1 MKHVKLHK
9 IFWTFVLGCLCAP
22 LTAQIVDGAGPSLLN
37 NELQIRQCAET
48 EHRLTQWLRPLSAG
62 QDTLYALL
70 FQPAGC
76 PRCESAAQEFEKA
89 FRQALP
95 SERLVLWCAHGDAEA
110 ARRYARREGL
120 RADTLVVD
128 TAGVW
133 RRVFSLN
140 HEELNGIFLL
150 KMAVGSGRM
159 LTGGE
164 LSYVDD
170 DLFRELALSRLPL
183 PFHSYGDD
191 AVGADRAS
199 IAEVPGGGPLRYE
212 RWPLLTEGQ
221 AVLSWLREPPV
232 LRNGRLLVNDNL
244 ENAGF
249 MFRLDPAARAF
260 RLEHVLR
267 VDTAVRD
274 TFVDLPPR
282 IYDQVHRQFR
292 YMVCGLS
299 FVNDDT
305 VAFSYSLP
313 RVFVERRTGD
323 NVNLA
328 FYNEPVILS
337 WQVEPFRTLPL
348 TDLAAALQDAA
359 YMNQHFAIYP
369 YDGQHVAMAC
379 QQLTYPLFSVP
390 DSLHGHPEYDP
401 FVEAYYDRPH
411 PYAVVVDW
419 RTGAFV
425 RRIGQ
430 LDDLMRRSR
439 TGYGYASPV
448 ADSDGRQLVYGN
460 AYAGR
465 LYLASPEAPDS
476 VLRTYDVFGW
486 AGREMPE
493 PDTTLFYTHEYLL
506 RYSDFFNRRI
516 VQVQLAEQ
524 FVDCLYRE
532 KTQTSGYAAHDV
544 YEYVRFDRETGEEVT
559 RYVLRPQD
567 EAESVLGYGLE
578 RGGRPFYVGK
588 QHGQTYVKF
597 VEPVV

>member
-70 FQPAGC
+70 FHPAGC

-89 FRQALP
+89 FRQVLP

-221 AVLSWLREPPV
+221 AVFSQLREPPV
-232 LRNGRLLVNDNL
+232 LRNGHLLVNDNL

-348 TDLAAALQDAA
+348 TDLAAALQDTA
-359 YMNQHFAIYP
+359 YMNQHFVIYP

-379 QQLTYPLFSVP
+379 QQLTYPLFSV
-390 DSLHGHPEYDP
+390 
-401 FVEAYYDRPH
+401 
-411 PYAVVVDW
+411 
-419 RTGAFV
+419 
-425 RRIGQ
+425 
-430 LDDLMRRSR
+430 
-439 TGYGYASPV
+439 
-448 ADSDGRQLVYGN
+448 
-460 AYAGR
+460 
-465 LYLASPEAPDS
+465 PDS

>member
-1 MKHVKLHK
+1 M
-9 IFWTFVLGCLCAP
+9 
-22 LTAQIVDGAGPSLLN
+22 
-37 NELQIRQCAET
+37 
-48 EHRLTQWLRPLSAG
+48 
-62 QDTLYALL
+62 
-70 FQPAGC
+70 
-76 PRCESAAQEFEKA
+76 
-89 FRQALP
+89 
-95 SERLVLWCAHGDAEA
+95 
-110 ARRYARREGL
+110 
-120 RADTLVVD
+120 
-128 TAGVW
+128 
-133 RRVFSLN
+133 
-140 HEELNGIFLL
+140 
-150 KMAVGSGRM
+150 
-159 LTGGE
+159 
-164 LSYVDD
+164 
-170 DLFRELALSRLPL
+170 
-183 PFHSYGDD
+183 
-191 AVGADRAS
+191 
-199 IAEVPGGGPLRYE
+199 
-212 RWPLLTEGQ
+212 
-221 AVLSWLREPPV
+221 
-232 LRNGRLLVNDNL
+232 
-244 ENAGF
+244 
-249 MFRLDPAARAF
+249 
-260 RLEHVLR
+260 
-267 VDTAVRD
+267 
-274 TFVDLPPR
+274 
-282 IYDQVHRQFR
+282 
-292 YMVCGLS
+292 
-299 FVNDDT
+299 
-305 VAFSYSLP
+305 AFSYSLP
-313 RVFVERRTGD
+313 RAFVERRTGD

-411 PYAVVVDW
+411 PYAVVVDR

-493 PDTTLFYTHEYLL
+493 PDTTLFYTHEYIL

>member
-37 NELQIRQCAET
+37 NELQIHQCAET

-199 IAEVPGGGPLRYE
+199 IAEVPGGGSLRYE

-232 LRNGRLLVNDNL
+232 LRNGHLLVNDNL

-274 TFVDLPPR
+274 TFVDLPSR
-282 IYDQVHRQFR
+282 IYDQVHRRFR

-313 RVFVERRTGD
+313 RAFVERRTGD

-379 QQLTYPLFSVP
+379 Q
-390 DSLHGHPEYDP
+390 
-401 FVEAYYDRPH
+401 R
-411 PYAVVVDW
+411 
-419 RTGAFV
+419 
-425 RRIGQ
+425 
-430 LDDLMRRSR
+430 
-439 TGYGYASPV
+439 
-448 ADSDGRQLVYGN
+448 
-460 AYAGR
+460 
-465 LYLASPEAPDS
+465 
-476 VLRTYDVFGW
+476 
-486 AGREMPE
+486 
-493 PDTTLFYTHEYLL
+493 
-506 RYSDFFNRRI
+506 
-516 VQVQLAEQ
+516 
-524 FVDCLYRE
+524 
-532 KTQTSGYAAHDV
+532 
-544 YEYVRFDRETGEEVT
+544 
-559 RYVLRPQD
+559 
-567 EAESVLGYGLE
+567 
-578 RGGRPFYVGK
+578 
-588 QHGQTYVKF
+588 
-597 VEPVV
+597 

>member
-1 MKHVKLHK
+1 MASSAFGRTGH
-9 IFWTFVLGCLCAP
+9 A
-22 LTAQIVDGAGPSLLN
+22 
-37 NELQIRQCAET
+37 
-48 EHRLTQWLRPLSAG
+48 LR
-62 QDTLYALL
+62 LL

-89 FRQALP
+89 FRQVLP

-140 HEELNGIFLL
+140 HEGLNGIFLL

-313 RVFVERRTGD
+313 RAFVERRTGD

-411 PYAVVVDW
+411 PYAVVVDR

-439 TGYGYASPV
+439 TGYGYALPV
-448 ADSDGRQLVYGN
+448 ADSDGQSSSTAMPTPGGSIWPRPRRPTACCAPTTCSDGPVARCPSPTPRCSTPTNISCAIRTFSTAALC
-460 AYAGR
+460 R
-465 LYLASPEAPDS
+465 CSWPSSLSTASIAKKRRP
-476 VLRTYDVFGW
+476 VGMRRTTCTSTS
-486 AGREMPE
+486 AS
-493 PDTTLFYTHEYLL
+493 TA
-506 RYSDFFNRRI
+506 RR
-516 VQVQLAEQ
+516 A
-524 FVDCLYRE
+524 R
-532 KTQTSGYAAHDV
+532 
-544 YEYVRFDRETGEEVT
+544 R
-559 RYVLRPQD
+559 
-567 EAESVLGYGLE
+567 
-578 RGGRPFYVGK
+578 
-588 QHGQTYVKF
+588 
-597 VEPVV
+597 